1 MTVSETNSKAKAIGY
16 WVTTALVAFA
26 IGSGGAAQLAHM
38 PQNVEGMTHLGY
50 PAYLLTILGVWKV
63 AGTVAILA
71 PGFPRLKEWAY
82 AGIFFDLTGA
92 AASHAA
98 SGDVVW
104 HIVAPSVLAVLTVA
118 SWALRPPSR
127 VLGTLGGK
135 ERQA

>member
-26 IGSGGAAQLAHM
+26 IGSGGAAQLARM

>member
-1 MTVSETNSKAKAIGY
+1 MSETNSRARTIGY

-38 PQNVEGMTHLGY
+38 PANVEGMTHLGY
-50 PAYLLTILGVWKV
+50 PAYLLTILGAWKV
-63 AGTVAILA
+63 AGTVAVLA
-71 PGFPRLKEWAY
+71 PGLPRLKEWAY

-104 HIVAPSVLAVLTVA
+104 HIVAPAVLAVLTVA

-127 VLGTLGGK
+127 VLGTLRGK